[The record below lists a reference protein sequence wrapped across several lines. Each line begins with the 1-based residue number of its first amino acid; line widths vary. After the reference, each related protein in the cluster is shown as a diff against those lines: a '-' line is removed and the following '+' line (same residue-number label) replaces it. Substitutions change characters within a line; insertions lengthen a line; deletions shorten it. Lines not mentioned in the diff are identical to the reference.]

1 MPTKDQENEM
11 LVEAFEKS
19 EAGVADLMALYETVE
34 DVYRQASASI
44 RDTPSSYASDSTDIT
59 SLHAHL
65 G

>member
-11 LVEAFEKS
+11 LTTSFEES
-19 EAGVADLMALYETVE
+19 EAGVANLVVFYETVE

-44 RDTPSSYASDSTDIT
+44 RDTPSSYASDSTDVT
-59 SLHAHL
+59 GSYAHL